1 MCPLPVPARPW
12 EDLSLDFIVGLPP
25 YKGHSALFVVVDKFS
40 KGVHLGSLPAHYTT
54 FEVARLFIEI
64 SGKIHGPPRSLVSD
78 RDPLFIS
85 HFWQE
90 LFKLSGTTL
99 RMSTA
104 YHPQT
109 DGQTEVMNRILKQYL
124 RAFVH
129 TSVHSTMGMSPYE
142 VTFGK
147 KPPNF
152 PQYLIGD
159 SNVDVVDTWLIDR
172 DTMIQSLTKKLHKAQ
187 ARMKEIADKKSLDLQ
202 EVTTPSR
209 QSDSTASFR
218 LSKSLDLSL
227 TSSHFRNHQES
238 FLSFTVHYYGPT
250 THQSHPRSPLQFSLI
265 QLRIINPL

>member
-1 MCPLPVPARPW
+1 
-12 EDLSLDFIVGLPP
+12 
-25 YKGHSALFVVVDKFS
+25 
-40 KGVHLGSLPAHYTT
+40 
-54 FEVARLFIEI
+54 
-64 SGKIHGPPRSLVSD
+64 
-78 RDPLFIS
+78 
-85 HFWQE
+85 
-90 LFKLSGTTL
+90 
-99 RMSTA
+99 MSTA

-109 DGQTEVMNRILKQYL
+109 NGQTEVMNRILEQYL

-129 TSVHSTMGMSPYE
+129 TKSATWGRFLMWAEWSYNTSVHSTTGMSPYE

-152 PQYLIGD
+152 PQYLAGD

>member
-1 MCPLPVPARPW
+1 
-12 EDLSLDFIVGLPP
+12 
-25 YKGHSALFVVVDKFS
+25 
-40 KGVHLGSLPAHYTT
+40 
-54 FEVARLFIEI
+54 
-64 SGKIHGPPRSLVSD
+64 
-78 RDPLFIS
+78 
-85 HFWQE
+85 
-90 LFKLSGTTL
+90 
-99 RMSTA
+99 MSTA

-109 DGQTEVMNRILKQYL
+109 NGQTEVMNRILKQYL

-227 TSSHFRNHQES
+227 TSSHFRNPQES
-238 FLSFTVHYYGPT
+238 ILSFTVHYYGPT